1 MQTVGSGAQ
10 ASAVPVSGY
19 RKASAPARAAPLTN
33 LGTRG
38 ILPTGPRFVYPTIE
52 LVSGLRVLTDHR

>member
-1 MQTVGSGAQ
+1 MPNYPSNIMQGVGSGAQ
-10 ASAVPVSGY
+10 AGAVPVSGY
-19 RKASAPARAAPLTN
+19 RKTSAPSRTTIAN

-52 LVSGLRVLTDHR
+52 